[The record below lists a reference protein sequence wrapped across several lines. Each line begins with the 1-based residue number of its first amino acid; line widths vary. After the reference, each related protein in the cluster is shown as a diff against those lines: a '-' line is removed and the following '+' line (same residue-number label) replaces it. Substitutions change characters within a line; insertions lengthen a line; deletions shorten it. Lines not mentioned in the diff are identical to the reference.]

1 MKHNWEYKRLGDV
14 CFPKKAI
21 GRANAI
27 YSAEDEISYFDI
39 SSIDNQTK
47 QATSYTTITFGNA
60 PSRAQQIIENGD
72 ILYSLVRPNLKNI
85 ALLKTNATNKVG
97 TSGFCILRGKDVLP
111 HYILYF
117 VLSARFTD
125 YILTRATGA
134 SYPAVTEY
142 DVRSAS
148 VPIPPMK
155 IQEQIVAELD
165 KLNEMIAIRK
175 EQLKEF
181 DNLAQ
186 SLFYATFGDPITN
199 AKGWPISKLKSLAS
213 LITNGTTPKGGQA
226 VYVDSGITFFRSQNV
241 WRNKIIMDDIA
252 YLDENTNAS
261 MKSSMLKHNDIL
273 ITKTGRINTENS
285 SLGRSAL
292 FEGEDYTA
300 NINGHVYLVRLNEGM
315 CPRFVLSILLSPS
328 FHDLIRKVCVGAI
341 DKRQLNLTHIEQ
353 FPIITPPLELQ
364 ERFVAQIELIEKQ
377 KEAIEASIVEL
388 QTLLDSRMDYWFN

>member
-14 CFPKKAI
+14 CAVKSGYTPTSDDLHENGEYPYFKVAEMNLPGNEKYLITSPSYLRGNVKTFPANSIVFPK
-21 GRANAI
+21 
-27 YSAEDEISYFDI
+27 
-39 SSIDNQTK
+39 
-47 QATSYTTITFGNA
+47 
-60 PSRAQQIIENGD
+60 NGAAV
-72 ILYSLVRPNLKNI
+72 S
-85 ALLKTNATNKVG
+85 TNKKR
-97 TSGFCILRGKDVLP
+97 ILITNSVVDLN
-111 HYILYF
+111 
-117 VLSARFTD
+117 T
-125 YILTRATGA
+125 
-134 SYPAVTEY
+134 AVMLV
-142 DVRSAS
+142 DSKIS
-148 VPIPPMK
+148 VPYIYNILQNIDFSQLVKRGAIPTLNISALKDIIIPVPDLK

-165 KLNEMIAIRK
+165 KLNEMISTRK
-175 EQLKEF
+175 EQLKEL
-181 DNLAQ
+181 DNLTQ
-186 SLFYATFGDPITN
+186 SLFYDTFGDPISN
-199 AKGWPISKLKSLAS
+199 PKGWPISKLKNLSS

-252 YLDENTNAS
+252 YLDEITNAS

-300 NINGHVYLVRLNEGM
+300 NINGHVYLVRLNEEM

-377 KEAIEASIVEL
+377 KETIEASIVEL

>member
-134 SYPAVTEY
+134 SYPAVTED
-142 DVRSAS
+142 DVRRAS
-148 VPIPPMK
+148 IPIPPMN

-165 KLNEMIAIRK
+165 KLNEMIANRK
-175 EQLKEF
+175 EQLKEL

-199 AKGWPISKLKSLAS
+199 PKGWPISKLKSLAS

-273 ITKTGRINTENS
+273 ITKTGRTNTENS

-292 FEGEDYTA
+292 FKGKDYTA

-315 CPRFVLSILLSPS
+315 FPRFVLSILLSTS